1 LPGRAEAWIDR
12 APLLKAISRGSIVK
26 TVVLDVRPPSEAVTD
41 FTNAWK
47 TGKASG
53 TDRISF
59 ASPPELLW
67 KVLTNAQ
74 RLCRAGLWCRCG
86 HIDRDQLHRARGIR
100 AMDAAAPAMARAAR
114 RRPDRRSR

>member
-26 TVVLDVRPPSEAVTD
+26 TVMLDVRPPSEAVTD

-74 RLCRAGLWCRCG
+74 RLCRAGLWRPCG
-86 HIDRDQLHRARGIR
+86 LIDRNQLHRA
-100 AMDAAAPAMARAAR
+100 
-114 RRPDRRSR
+114 